1 MNCKVSQLYGVGIDT
16 EVTRI
21 NMHIQMSIAKKND
34 GLSLRNLLN
43 VLRAVDK
50 QNAGSLDN
58 EDFEKGLRQYG

>member
-1 MNCKVSQLYGVGIDT
+1 MYGVGMDA

-43 VLRAVDK
+43 VLSSVDK
-50 QNAGSLDN
+50 EKCGALDN
-58 EDFEKGLRQYG
+58 EDFEKGLRLYG